1 MNSITIEEIR
11 GLVLRVAT
19 LAAPTSLGDDQD
31 LFESELLDSLAVVE
45 LIEILTEEYSMDF
58 NDVEIDFF
66 KSVTSIWKWVN
77 KVDF

>member
-1 MNSITIEEIR
+1 MKSITIEEIR

-19 LAAPTSLGDDQD
+19 LTAPTSLDDDQD

-77 KVDF
+77 HVDF